1 MTSIVR
7 RATAGRL
14 AIAAGIVLIS
24 MFAGLPAPTPA
35 YAQCG
40 LPGTPPCPPPKK
52 PTKTPTRRP
61 RTPTPTETATPTPTD
76 TATPTATS
84 IPCDTNVLAATLSGN
99 YEVPSVVT
107 QGIGTVKLLLDVNA
121 GTITGNWEIMLL
133 WGSMTAA
140 HIHNAPAGQNA
151 GVFISFTGL
160 PGGTGGS
167 FATLNNA
174 PVAKLQDALGNP
186 PAYYV
191 NVHTMSY
198 PGGEIRGQLACAP
211 AGEPVASPTPTAT
224 ATPVGGPT
232 GRGGAFP
239 VGLELGLLGV
249 GGVALGVG
257 MYMRRGPSAP
267 GGLRIGLII
276 LGALSLLGAILVGLL
291 AMAKAYPGL
300 ERPAV
305 PTFDT
310 TLLQLVLPLIG
321 PGKTGAL
328 GRRSRRRS
336 RGDVSKGFDVDRIAE
351 DPALTGLGG
360 EE

>member
-61 RTPTPTETATPTPTD
+61 RTPTPTETTTPTPTETFTL
-76 TATPTATS
+76 TATAV
-84 IPCDTNVLAATLSGN
+84 PCDTNVLIATLNGN
-99 YEVPSVVT
+99 SEVPSVVT

-151 GVFISFTGL
+151 GVFISFIGL

-167 FATLNNA
+167 FATLNSA
-174 PVAKLQDALGNP
+174 PVAKLQDVLNNP
-186 PAYYV
+186 PAFYV

-211 AGEPVASPTPTAT
+211 AGEPVASPTAMAT
-224 ATPVGGPT
+224 ATPAGGPT
-232 GRGGAFP
+232 GGGGAFP
-239 VGLELGLLGV
+239 IALIAGLIGLGGVSLGLGLFGLRKSSV
-249 GGVALGVG
+249 
-257 MYMRRGPSAP
+257 P

-276 LGALSLLGAILVGLL
+276 LGGLSLLSAIFLWLRSVGTV
-291 AMAKAYPGL
+291 PSPV
-300 ERPAV
+300 RPAV
-305 PTFDT
+305 PTDVYI
-310 TLLQLVLPLIG
+310 TLLLVPMLGLG
-321 PGKTGAL
+321 KPGAFVF
-328 GRRSRRRS
+328 GRPSRRRS
-336 RGDVSKGFDVDRIAE
+336 GDVSKGFDVDRIAE